1 MSLSDKMDKLVD
13 GLGIEHELFYK
24 RNVKEFIKDI
34 LNVCEKNDVDVI
46 VTDFTEKGDITISLS
61 DYIKQRAGDE
71 LL

>member
-1 MSLSDKMDKLVD
+1 MNLSDK
-13 GLGIEHELFYK
+13 IEDFNDDRYSKSIKVED
-24 RNVKEFIKDI
+24 VKEFIKDI

>member
-1 MSLSDKMDKLVD
+1 MNLSDKMVQREVYNKYYTQED
-13 GLGIEHELFYK
+13 
-24 RNVKEFIKDI
+24 VKEFIKDI

>member
-1 MSLSDKMDKLVD
+1 MSLSDK
-13 GLGIEHELFYK
+13 IEDFNDDRYSKSIKVED
-24 RNVKEFIKDI
+24 VKEFIKDI

>member
-1 MSLSDKMDKLVD
+1 MSLSDK
-13 GLGIEHELFYK
+13 IEDFNDDRYSKSIKVED
-24 RNVKEFIKDI
+24 VKEFIKDI

-71 LL
+71 LLWH